1 MGRLTSRTLTLVLAM
16 LGFFQVWLGG
26 SVGQP
31 GVPGIALAAES
42 LNVEG
47 LPKDPKAYRAQ
58 VDQILKKVD
67 GLIEKLKGSQ
77 KVPTAVVLDLIQT
90 RDNVTRE
97 IFKVENKPDGS
108 KWSAQDM
115 RESVDAMLRLLK
127 AQYEKATEM
136 AS

>member
-1 MGRLTSRTLTLVLAM
+1 MGRIGVRTLIVVWAT

-31 GVPGIALAAES
+31 GEAEIALAAES

-67 GLIEKLKGSQ
+67 GLIEKLKGNQ
-77 KVPTAVVLDLIQT
+77 KIPTAVVLDLIQT
-90 RDNVTRE
+90 RDNVPRE
-97 IFKVENKPDGS
+97 LFKVENKPDGS

-136 AS
+136 AG

>member
-1 MGRLTSRTLTLVLAM
+1 MGRMGVRTLIVVLAT
-16 LGFFQVWLGG
+16 LGFFQVRMGG
-26 SVGQP
+26 SVVQP

-67 GLIEKLKGSQ
+67 GLIEKMKGNE
-77 KVPTAVVLDLIQT
+77 KALPVVLDLQQT
-90 RDNVTRE
+90 RDNVLRE
-97 IFKVENKPDGS
+97 IYKVENKPDGS
-108 KWSAQDM
+108 KWGVQEM
-115 RESVDAMLRLLK
+115 RESVDAMLKLLK

-136 AS
+136 AG

>member
-1 MGRLTSRTLTLVLAM
+1 MGRLTSRTLTLYLAT
-16 LGFFQVWLGG
+16 LGCVYVWVGG

-31 GVPGIALAAES
+31 GVLGIALAAEE
-42 LNVEG
+42 LKVEG
-47 LPKDPKAYRAQ
+47 LPKDPKAFRAQ

-67 GLIEKLKGSQ
+67 GLIEKMKGNQ

-97 IFKVENKPDGS
+97 IYKVENKPDGS
-108 KWSAQDM
+108 KWGAQDM
-115 RESVDAMLRLLK
+115 RESVDAMLKLLK

-136 AS
+136 AG

>member
-1 MGRLTSRTLTLVLAM
+1 MGRMGVRTLIVVLAT
-16 LGFFQVWLGG
+16 LGFFQVWLDG
-26 SVGQP
+26 SVVQP

-67 GLIEKLKGSQ
+67 GLIEKMKWNEKAL
-77 KVPTAVVLDLIQT
+77 PVVLDLQQT
-90 RDNVTRE
+90 RDNVLRE
-97 IFKVENKPDGS
+97 IYKVENKPDGS
-108 KWSAQDM
+108 KWGAQEM
-115 RESVDAMLRLLK
+115 RESVDAMLKLLK

-136 AS
+136 AG

>member
-1 MGRLTSRTLTLVLAM
+1 MGRMGVRTLILVFATF
-16 LGFFQVWLGG
+16 GFSQVWLGG

-31 GVPGIALAAES
+31 GEAEIALAAES

-67 GLIEKLKGSQ
+67 GLIEKLKGNQ
-77 KVPTAVVLDLIQT
+77 KIPTAVVLDLIQT

-97 IFKVENKPDGS
+97 IFKVENNPDGS
-108 KWSAQDM
+108 KWGAQDM
-115 RESVDAMLRLLK
+115 RESVDAMLKLLK
-127 AQYEKATEM
+127 AQYEKATEI